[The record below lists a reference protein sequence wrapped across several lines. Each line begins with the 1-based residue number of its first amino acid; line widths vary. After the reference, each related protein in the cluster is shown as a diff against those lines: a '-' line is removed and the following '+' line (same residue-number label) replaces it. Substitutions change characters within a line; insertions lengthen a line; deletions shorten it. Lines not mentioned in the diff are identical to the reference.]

1 MFKAVLN
8 DLGQCGIE
16 AAPTHVCF
24 AAETI
29 AGSNIFKILYP
40 NEVST
45 PEYAASKAFGMM
57 KKDTNFASDGTKYV
71 VVTIAPGAGGSAS
84 IAAALANQ
92 SATQQ
97 VRFSLGRRKLYEI
110 GSIDGEAMAVAKNGG
125 GDNSKGAIL
134 DIVKHAMNRARYAF
148 ARTFARAVWGSGGG
162 GRGTISSTSTVSS
175 TTITLTNRADAAGFF
190 KGMVLQTAP
199 NDGFTT
205 VTSPNIGQ
213 VTIQSITRKASGGT
227 ATLTATGAWNA
238 GIGGVAT
245 GDTIFRQG
253 DYSIYP
259 NGIPG
264 WAPVADPGGGD
275 SFLGVNR
282 STAGDLNY
290 LSGWRVAGGGQPK
303 QQTLIDA
310 AAEAQMNGI
319 MLDTVFMNPLDMR
332 DAFKEQS
339 SYKTIDVSTT
349 NPKVGYKGIEL
360 LASVGALRV
369 LQETDVPQGVAWLIN
384 PAADWTCRSAGDTP
398 QLLDYDGLKAFLRN
412 PNGDDYQFRLGCYMN
427 FENAEPANA
436 VVASFA

>member
-1 MFKAVLN
+1 V
-8 DLGQCGIE
+8 
-16 AAPTHVCF
+16 

-29 AGSNIFKILYP
+29 SGSNIFKVLYP

-45 PEYAASKAFGMM
+45 PEYQTSRAFGMM
-57 KKDTNFASDGTKYV
+57 KKDTQFASDGTKYV

-97 VRFSLGRRKLYEI
+97 VRFSLGRKKLYEI

-148 ARTFARAVWGSGGG
+148 ARTFSRAVWGSGGG
-162 GRGTISSTSTVSS
+162 SRGQITSGSTVSS

-190 KGMVLQTAP
+190 KGMKLQTAA
-199 NDGFTT
+199 NDGYTT
-205 VTSPNIGQ
+205 VTSPNIGT
-213 VTIQSITRKASGGT
+213 VTVSSIARKTSSNT
-227 ATLTATGAWNA
+227 ATITATGAWNA
-238 GIGGVAT
+238 GIGGVAAS
-245 GDTIFRQG
+245 DYIFREG

-264 WAPVADPGGGD
+264 WAPTADPGGGD
-275 SFLGVNR
+275 SFLGINR

-290 LSGWRVAGGGQPK
+290 LSGWRIAGSGQPK

-310 AAEAQMNGI
+310 AAEAKMNGI
-319 MLDTVFMNPLDMR
+319 QLDTVFMNPLDMR

-339 SYKTIDVSTT
+339 SYKTISVETDRP
-349 NPKVGYKGIEL
+349 NVGYEGIKL
-360 LASVGALRV
+360 LASVGALTV
-369 LQETDVPQGVAWLIN
+369 IEETDVPQGYAWLIN
-384 PAADWTCRSAGDTP
+384 PKSDWTCRSAGDTP

-412 PNGDDYQFRLGCYMN
+412 PNGDDYQFRLGCYLN

-436 VVASFA
+436 VVATF